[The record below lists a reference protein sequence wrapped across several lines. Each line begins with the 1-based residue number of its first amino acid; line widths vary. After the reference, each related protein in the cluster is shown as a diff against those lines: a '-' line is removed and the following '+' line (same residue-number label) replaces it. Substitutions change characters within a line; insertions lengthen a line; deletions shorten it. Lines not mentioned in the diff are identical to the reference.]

1 MVACFF
7 CFAYFCYSEYVEM
20 FSLFYNQFNNRIT
33 NIIERWIVGDILR
46 DIKGTY
52 LTVTM
57 FEEKQ
62 FKT

>member
-46 DIKGTY
+46 DIKATY